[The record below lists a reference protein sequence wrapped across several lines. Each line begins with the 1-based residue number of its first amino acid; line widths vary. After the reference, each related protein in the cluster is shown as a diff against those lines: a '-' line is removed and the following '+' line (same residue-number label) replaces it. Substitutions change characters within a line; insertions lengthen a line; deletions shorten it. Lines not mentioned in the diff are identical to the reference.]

1 MIPIYDLG
9 VSPYRGY
16 TGGLYPLGSNRIPA
30 SHFAA
35 GMHQGSQLQPLNGDG
50 EPAADGLVGC
60 MSLGYSTA
68 AMTTQYVRFIHQI
81 KQEWPELLIANAAQ
95 AGKDL
100 NAMTAADHA
109 YWQQSISMIL
119 EQGLTPEQV
128 QIIWLSTSDATVY
141 DLPFPEQPRVQLD
154 KYQTCL
160 KLIREYFPN
169 VRIVFVSDRA
179 YGGYISE
186 KSAFPL
192 REPAAWYTS
201 WSVKWLI
208 EAQINQEP
216 GFGMDDLPFI
226 DWGPT
231 LWTDGSTGD
240 SFGYTWS
247 YYDAG
252 KGGIHPSAKGRAKE
266 ATRLYLYL
274 RNHPYLSQHFGEV
287 TSRDTTAN

>member
-1 MIPIYDLG
+1 MAFITTSKKTIVHVFLLTTSLLWSACRSDANRCKDPANGMIPIYDLG

-186 KSAFPL
+186 KIGFSA
-192 REPAAWYTS
+192 
-201 WSVKWLI
+201 
-208 EAQINQEP
+208 
-216 GFGMDDLPFI
+216 
-226 DWGPT
+226 
-231 LWTDGSTGD
+231 
-240 SFGYTWS
+240 
-247 YYDAG
+247 
-252 KGGIHPSAKGRAKE
+252 
-266 ATRLYLYL
+266 
-274 RNHPYLSQHFGEV
+274 
-287 TSRDTTAN
+287 SRTCCLVYFLEC